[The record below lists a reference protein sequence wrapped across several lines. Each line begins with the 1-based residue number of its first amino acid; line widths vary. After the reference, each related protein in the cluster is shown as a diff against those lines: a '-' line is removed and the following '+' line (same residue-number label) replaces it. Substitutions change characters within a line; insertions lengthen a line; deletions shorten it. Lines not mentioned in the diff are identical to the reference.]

1 MTPGVDSMKMVTR
14 RMLRVH
20 SGETVGSSMSVSL
33 RCSIDRVASLATKE
47 PAGAILIPTPQH
59 EHRATSGKHHSTNT
73 GVRSHCTSKSEY
85 T

>member
-20 SGETVGSSMSVSL
+20 SGQTVGSSMSVSL

-47 PAGAILIPTPQH
+47 LAGAISIPYPS
-59 EHRATSGKHHSTNT
+59 A
-73 GVRSHCTSKSEY
+73 
-85 T
+85 